1 VGLDPQLKHRSCW
14 SSNKRWFPG
23 PSGCSASTLT
33 WSATSSFMGPSET
46 QKQQWA
52 PVKISRAQ
60 TSVWLFVEDVAM
72 EEESVSH
79 DTQLTRALLIQ
90 DSETGAWTSP
100 GGYLKTYWGRPVWT
114 CAHSEI
120 IRD

>member
-1 VGLDPQLKHRSCW
+1 
-14 SSNKRWFPG
+14 
-23 PSGCSASTLT
+23 
-33 WSATSSFMGPSET
+33 MGPSET
-46 QKQQWA
+46 QKQQWV